1 MVWTNYCLLVL
12 GLEGQDQSVRGSG
25 SQPGHEGWVCSLPLS
40 RLLGFVGSLWLADT
54 SPDLCLHLHVVFSMR
69 AQYCQ
74 NFPLIRSPVITG
86 LGPTL
91 APCFNL
97 IMCKD
102 SAFTEGTL
110 HRY

>member
-1 MVWTNYCLLVL
+1 M
-12 GLEGQDQSVRGSG
+12 
-25 SQPGHEGWVCSLPLS
+25 PLS
-40 RLLGFVGSLWLADT
+40 QLLEFVGSLWLADT

-69 AQYCQ
+69 AQYCPD
-74 NFPLIRSPVITG
+74 FLLIRSPVIIG

-97 IMCKD
+97 IICKD
-102 SAFTEGTL
+102 PALTEGTV